1 MNEEI
6 EFLEYIYQNA
16 KICQETIARII
27 KNRNK
32 KDELENVIKT
42 QYFEYKKISN
52 SAKNMLERR
61 KKKVNEEISV
71 MAKIVTYME
80 IKKNIAKENDVTE
93 IVCLLIEGSKV
104 GIEQISTR
112 LNEIKVTNKPVL
124 NLANRLINI
133 EKNNIEE
140 LKKYVESNDINIDI

>member
-61 KKKVNEEISV
+61 KKKVNEEISI

-80 IKKNIAKENDVTE
+80 IKKNINKEKDITE
-93 IVCLLIEGSKV
+93 IVSLLIEGSKV
-104 GIEQISTR
+104 GIEQITSR
-112 LNEIKVTNKPVL
+112 LNEVKIKNKPVL
-124 NLANRLINI
+124 NIANRLINV
-133 EKNNIEE
+133 EKNNIKE
-140 LKKYVESNDINIDI
+140 LQKYADTNFINVDV